1 MVDRQ
6 ELQAFH
12 STAYLAFL
20 CSHNELQGE
29 DEVEEEIETEAYGL
43 GRFVTC
49 CNLSVLLHAHPLTFT
64 GYDCPLFP
72 GLFEY
77 VCTVAGSSLAAA
89 DSLVREEADV
99 AINWYGGW
107 HHASK

>member
-20 CSHNELQGE
+20 HSRNELQGE
-29 DEVEEEIETEAYGL
+29 EEEGEEETEVYGL
-43 GRFVTC
+43 GRLVTC
-49 CNLSVLLHAHPLTFT
+49 CNLEVLLHAHPLVFT

-77 VCTVAGSSLAAA
+77 VCTIAGSSLAAA
-89 DSLVREEADV
+89 DSLVREEADI

>member
-43 GRFVTC
+43 GRLVTC
-49 CNLSVLLHAHPLTFT
+49 CNLEVLLHAHPLTFT